1 MRAQHVLIYHLIQV
15 PIRCVPYLIVYYRQA
30 DFNQRFQNCG
40 SVIRYKY
47 SKFGSGSKSFWNTAD
62 PGPNLFENCRTGS
75 KFFGK
80 LRNRIQILW
89 KTADSDSNLLE
100 NYGTGSK
107 SLGKLQNRIQI
118 LWKTAGLDPNP
129 LENCGSGSN
138 S

>member
-47 SKFGSGSKSFWNTAD
+47 SKFGSGSKAFSKTVD
-62 PGPNLFENCRTGS
+62 PG
-75 KFFGK
+75 
-80 LRNRIQILW
+80 
-89 KTADSDSNLLE
+89 
-100 NYGTGSK
+100 
-107 SLGKLQNRIQI
+107 
-118 LWKTAGLDPNP
+118 PNP
-129 LENCGSGSN
+129 LENCGSGSKSFGILRIRIQILWSTPDPNPFENCGSESKSFGKLRNWIQILWKTAKPDPNLLKNCGSGYN